1 MYRGILAEQFVA
13 QEMLAPDFITGQGM
27 PGAETDIHAFVWC
40 SDDQ

>member
-1 MYRGILAEQFVA
+1 LSPRKCWPERMV
-13 QEMLAPDFITGQGM
+13 PDCITGQGM